1 MAWGLREKVR
11 GVNEGE
17 RRLGGDSQ
25 VLEGRADEW
34 GREEGVRGAKSLR
47 A

>member
-1 MAWGLREKVR
+1 MTWGLREKVR
-11 GVNEGE
+11 VVNEGE

-34 GREEGVRGAKSLR
+34 GHVGVRGAKSLR

>member
-11 GVNEGE
+11 GVNEEE